1 MSAFSKYLKMVL
13 FVKLEEK
20 RKQYCNIDIINKMAK
35 IQIKCKL
42 EKQYNIKIVKNKNF
56 LSKYVDKAKCCCYNS
71 GIRCETDVI
80 KIKGEMK
87 YV

>member
-42 EKQYNIKIVKNKNF
+42 EKQYNIF
-56 LSKYVDKAKCCCYNS
+56 
-71 GIRCETDVI
+71 TT
-80 KIKGEMK
+80 
-87 YV
+87 